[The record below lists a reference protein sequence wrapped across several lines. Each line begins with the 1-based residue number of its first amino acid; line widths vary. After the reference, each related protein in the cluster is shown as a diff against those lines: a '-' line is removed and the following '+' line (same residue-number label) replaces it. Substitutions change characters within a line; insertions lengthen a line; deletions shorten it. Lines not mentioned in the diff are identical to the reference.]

1 MLVTRVT
8 RAGDLTQ
15 NGVVALPV
23 ESGFQRLRA
32 LPALCLGSQSLILF
46 TESEAQR
53 RLETLRQN
61 CMVSP
66 NSGGD

>member
-23 ESGFQRLRA
+23 ESGFQRLMA
-32 LPALCLGSQSLILF
+32 LAATLLPAWPL
-46 TESEAQR
+46 
-53 RLETLRQN
+53 LRFP
-61 CMVSP
+61 VSYLLY
-66 NSGGD
+66 